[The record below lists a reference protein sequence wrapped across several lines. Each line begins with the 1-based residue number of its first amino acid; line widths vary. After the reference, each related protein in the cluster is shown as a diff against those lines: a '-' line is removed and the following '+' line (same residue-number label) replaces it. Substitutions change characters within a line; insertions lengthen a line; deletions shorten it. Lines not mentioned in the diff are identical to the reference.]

1 MRLSELTTERA
12 ADVLCEI
19 TPYVSGIASDEE
31 LLGELRNAIDPKS
44 LRTKAEYLALGAQKL
59 TRLAPII
66 LKKRKSDVFGI
77 LGVLNEKEPEDI
89 AKQNI
94 LVTLGQVRDVVKD
107 KDLML
112 FFKSCAASEGNE

>member
-12 ADVLCEI
+12 ADVICEI

-31 LLGELRNAIDPKS
+31 LLEELRNAIDRKA
-44 LRTKAEYLALGAQKL
+44 LRTKAEYLALGAEKL
-59 TRLAPII
+59 SKLAPII
-66 LKKRKSDVFGI
+66 LKKRKTDVFGI
-77 LGVLNEKEPEDI
+77 LGALNEKEPEDI

-94 LVTLGQVRDVVKD
+94 LVTLGQIRDVVKD

-112 FFKSCAASEGNE
+112 FFKSCADSEGNE

>member
-19 TPYVSGIASDEE
+19 TPYVSDIASDEE
-31 LLGELRNAIDPKS
+31 LLEELRNAIDPKS

-94 LVTLGQVRDVVKD
+94 LVTLGQIRDVVKD